1 MLERMHDGPSRALA
15 LEASGTVMAGD
26 IDAAVEAA
34 LGSKAAVGLVIVISQ
49 DFDGYLA
56 ELARGLK
63 SVALAHK
70 AIVRIAVVADPGQI
84 EEARLI
90 GWDEAPVPIRLFPMS
105 ERRGAFDWADA
116 AGRE

>member
-1 MLERMHDGPSRALA
+1 MLERMQGVASRALA

-26 IDAAVEAA
+26 VDAAVEAA
-34 LGSKAAVGLVIVISQ
+34 LGSKAATGLVVVISQ

-63 SVALAHK
+63 SVSLAHK
-70 AIVRIAVVADPGQI
+70 ALVRIAVVAEAGEL

-90 GWDEAPVPIRLFPMS
+90 GWSDAPVPIRFFAAS
-105 ERRGAFDWADA
+105 DRRAAFDWADA

>member
-1 MLERMHDGPSRALA
+1 MLERIQDAPDRALA

-26 IDAAVEAA
+26 VDAAVEVA

-70 AIVRIAVVADPGQI
+70 AIVRIAVVAEPGQI
-84 EEARLI
+84 EEAKLV

-105 ERRGAFDWADA
+105 ERRAAIGWADA

>member
-1 MLERMHDGPSRALA
+1 MLERMQDAPNRAVALA
-15 LEASGTVMAGD
+15 ASGTVMARD
-26 IDAAVEAA
+26 VDAAVQAA
-34 LGSKAAVGLVIVISQ
+34 LGSKAAFGLVIVISQ

-63 SVALAHK
+63 SVALSHK
-70 AIVRIAVVADPGQI
+70 ALVRIAIVAEAGQI
-84 EEARLI
+84 EEAKLV

-105 ERRGAFDWADA
+105 ERRTAFDWADA